1 MGFDGATGAATH
13 LRADDGLIR
22 LTEYHDGGDADGLVK
37 TESVRRGTGGESRTL
52 RSLEYAART
61 AGGRTVRPVCRE
73 TVYRDATGGGAVST
87 TFDRTYHPGTV
98 AVATR
103 TARLPPVPE
112 SRGGTGA
119 AETVGDAFD
128 EHGHR
133 VWHRDARGFLTRW
146 EYDVPTGAVTRRVDD
161 ADAALFDDAP
171 AGWATPAGGGAHLV
185 TDFEHDRLGRTTR
198 TLGPAREAVVGGAA
212 ELVRAASWTVYKD
225 WDRETVAASGYRTVA
240 DGADVLVNPVSIT
253 RRDRNGNVTEEIS
266 AVRASAAG
274 RPSAGDT
281 YERSDYVAWTAHE
294 YTDCCKL
301 AAARVY
307 HAIPASGEGRAG
319 AHYDETTFG
328 YDLRDRRNREV
339 SPGGTIAVSVFD
351 ARGLATAAYVGTED
365 AGATADD
372 PTGGGN
378 PGNNMV
384 LVTENLYDGGAGG
397 GDGNLTRV
405 TEFVDDATA
414 RVTEYGYDWRNRRVT
429 TAGGEGSFERSFLDD
444 LGRTVRTERRAGGDA
459 GRLLAKSETRYDD
472 RGRTY
477 EALTY
482 PVDPVTGFAGP
493 PVADRTWHDAAGNV
507 IKSLPAGSAAF
518 TRAEYDGLGR
528 ETTRYVGYEAGRT
541 GLGSI
546 ADATVLTQT
555 ETAYDAAGDALRVVN
570 RDRYDDETGT
580 GPLAGPTGAGPNARV
595 THAATWYDPIGRTLA
610 AADYGTN
617 GGGVLARPAA
627 PPAPSDDVPVSTVEY
642 DGAGRT
648 AATVAPDG
656 LRSEFAYDAR
666 GRRTAVVENVA
677 PGSSDA
683 DANRTTRFAYTPD
696 GELAALT
703 AENAAAGP
711 QTTAYEYGTTLADS
725 AVASSALL
733 RRVRLPDAAGP
744 ADAVTYAYDRQG
756 ALAATTDQNGTTHA
770 FEYDGLGRRV
780 ADRVDALGA
789 GVDGAVR
796 RVETAR
802 DARGL
807 PVRLTTRDAP
817 TGGAVV
823 NEVTREHDAWGRLT
837 REFQSHAG
845 PVTASTPSVRYG
857 YADGSNGALRATS
870 LTYPDG
876 RVLEYGYGPAG
887 SPADA
892 TDRVAV
898 LTWDGTVVQEVDRL
912 GSGAAA
918 GLRLP
923 EPGVHRLWKLGGTD
937 PETGDAYGGA
947 DRFGREARTRW
958 RNASGTDLVA
968 QDLGHDRA
976 GGRTHRRD
984 LAAGAAGAGRDELY
998 GRDGLRRLE
1007 TFGRGAL
1014 NAAGDALAAETFAQA
1029 WSLDATGN
1037 WAAFIEGPSA
1047 ASPALEQTRTA
1058 NAANEIVG
1066 IAETAGPAWATP
1078 AHDAAGN
1085 MTAVPRPADP
1095 TGTLA
1100 AVYDA
1105 WNRPVR
1111 LTDGGTVVQ
1120 KNAYDAR
1127 GFRVARTE
1135 AVGEAKSKRAKPS
1148 PKTETRRFFHSAGWQ
1163 VLEERVG
1170 GSSAADR
1177 QYVWGTRYV
1186 DELVLRDRGAGAG
1199 SPYERLYALQDANW
1213 NVAAVA
1219 DASGA
1224 VAERYGYAAY
1234 GEPQALAPDWTP
1246 RPATAFAWETLYAG
1260 YRRDP
1265 TGLYHVRH
1273 RALHPGLGGWLTRD
1287 PEEYGD
1293 GPSLLEYTSGVP
1305 LSKTDPFGLSEWVW
1319 PWDPSASWSPA
1330 DTVGLWKDFDGHTK
1344 AILTG
1349 DRNPEHNVYAAA
1361 VAAAGGEVRCWWDCQ
1376 VKIHSSIAGAAAPP
1390 TGGAATLTFTHFE
1403 LSKTAAEMG
1412 GPKLFGFK
1420 DVTTLQSRLSYSL
1433 QQRGFGRISQV
1444 LRNSANHVS
1453 KAPKYAGAGSAL
1465 AGVSIVEACFSVYCS
1480 VKC

>member
-1 MGFDGATGAATH
+1 M
-13 LRADDGLIR
+13 
-22 LTEYHDGGDADGLVK
+22 
-37 TESVRRGTGGESRTL
+37 
-52 RSLEYAART
+52 
-61 AGGRTVRPVCRE
+61 
-73 TVYRDATGGGAVST
+73 
-87 TFDRTYHPGTV
+87 
-98 AVATR
+98 TR
-103 TARLPPVPE
+103 
-112 SRGGTGA
+112 
-119 AETVGDAFD
+119 
-128 EHGHR
+128 
-133 VWHRDARGFLTRW
+133 
-146 EYDVPTGAVTRRVDD
+146 
-161 ADAALFDDAP
+161 
-171 AGWATPAGGGAHLV
+171 
-185 TDFEHDRLGRTTR
+185 
-198 TLGPAREAVVGGAA
+198 PAR
-212 ELVRAASWTVYKD
+212 VR
-225 WDRETVAASGYRTVA
+225 
-240 DGADVLVNPVSIT
+240 
-253 RRDRNGNVTEEIS
+253 
-266 AVRASAAG
+266 
-274 RPSAGDT
+274 
-281 YERSDYVAWTAHE
+281 
-294 YTDCCKL
+294 
-301 AAARVY
+301 
-307 HAIPASGEGRAG
+307 
-319 AHYDETTFG
+319 
-328 YDLRDRRNREV
+328 
-339 SPGGTIAVSVFD
+339 
-351 ARGLATAAYVGTED
+351 
-365 AGATADD
+365 
-372 PTGGGN
+372 
-378 PGNNMV
+378 
-384 LVTENLYDGGAGG
+384 
-397 GDGNLTRV
+397 
-405 TEFVDDATA
+405 
-414 RVTEYGYDWRNRRVT
+414 
-429 TAGGEGSFERSFLDD
+429 
-444 LGRTVRTERRAGGDA
+444 
-459 GRLLAKSETRYDD
+459 
-472 RGRTY
+472 
-477 EALTY
+477 
-482 PVDPVTGFAGP
+482 
-493 PVADRTWHDAAGNV
+493 
-507 IKSLPAGSAAF
+507 
-518 TRAEYDGLGR
+518 
-528 ETTRYVGYEAGRT
+528 
-541 GLGSI
+541 
-546 ADATVLTQT
+546 
-555 ETAYDAAGDALRVVN
+555 
-570 RDRYDDETGT
+570 
-580 GPLAGPTGAGPNARV
+580 LAGPTGAGPNARV

-703 AENAAAGP
+703 AENAAGP

-780 ADRVDALGA
+780 ADRVDALGT

-892 TDRVAV
+892 TDRVAA

-1085 MTAVPRPADP
+1085 MIVVPRPADP

-1127 GFRVARTE
+1127 GFRVVRTE

-1148 PKTETRRFFHSAGWQ
+1148 PKTETRRVYHSAGWQ

-1186 DELVLRDRGAGAG
+1186 DELVLRDRDAGAG
-1199 SPYERLYALQDANW
+1199 SPGGRLYALQDANW

-1273 RALHPGLGGWLTRD
+1273 RVLHPQLGGWLSRD
-1287 PEEYGD
+1287 PAGYVG
-1293 GPSLLEYTSGVP
+1293 GASLLEYANSAPVDAADPLGLYVPPASSRLSMRSTTQCHGPLGRRGSRNSSGSGATSFDPELLSKAGGYERRFFDRLEAGGLDDYSLCQILGEYLRARGNAAAGFNDFTDNATEEGKAAGHRIEAYLRTQGRLAKPTIDQSGGLGFSTKYKWNGVENLRHFLGVMEHGRLGAIADNYTGRPSGGGFSPPQWMKYADAYRNMDYRRMREVQSQAATNMASADIRDSFPYRDQETEWGPGTTGKEAEKIANDWMKEFCGPGNQKMPPEDKGMCRGASAPP
-1305 LSKTDPFGLSEWVW
+1305 LSKDEIN
-1319 PWDPSASWSPA
+1319 A
-1330 DTVGLWKDFDGHTK
+1330 
-1344 AILTG
+1344 LTRFIR
-1349 DRNPEHNVYAAA
+1349 DN
-1361 VAAAGGEVRCWWDCQ
+1361 Q
-1376 VKIHSSIAGAAAPP
+1376 
-1390 TGGAATLTFTHFE
+1390 
-1403 LSKTAAEMG
+1403 
-1412 GPKLFGFK
+1412 
-1420 DVTTLQSRLSYSL
+1420 
-1433 QQRGFGRISQV
+1433 
-1444 LRNSANHVS
+1444 
-1453 KAPKYAGAGSAL
+1453 
-1465 AGVSIVEACFSVYCS
+1465 
-1480 VKC
+1480 